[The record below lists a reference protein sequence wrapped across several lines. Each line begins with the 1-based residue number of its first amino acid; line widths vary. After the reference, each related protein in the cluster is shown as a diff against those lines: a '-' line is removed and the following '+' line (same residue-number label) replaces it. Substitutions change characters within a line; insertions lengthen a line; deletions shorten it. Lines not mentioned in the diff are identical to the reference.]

1 MGSNRSTYPPLSPTE
16 SPAQMRPPFGSSGS
30 AQHVYVVHHDGG
42 RPPPVTVF
50 TSDGTEVV
58 ELPPQYENAAEARR
72 EEQAQ
77 NTAAGGRSGFVPP
90 DAQRRQ
96 PRELPRKPPLSPTP
110 T

>member
-1 MGSNRSTYPPLSPTE
+1 M
-16 SPAQMRPPFGSSGS
+16 
-30 AQHVYVVHHDGG
+30 YVVHHDGG
-42 RPPPVTVF
+42 RAPPVTVF

-72 EEQAQ
+72 GEQAQ
-77 NTAAGGRSGFVPP
+77 NTAGGGGGRGGFVPP